1 MDIQAVLNE
10 YDGFYARNDPEGAYA
25 FICGKIAEAR
35 EAGAWQHELTMLNEV
50 IGYSRKHLMTEEGN
64 AYIARA
70 DEIIAAHGMEN
81 DVAAATTWLNSA
93 TCQRAF
99 GNPERALAY
108 FAKTE
113 AVYRQ
118 KMEPFDYR
126 YASLYNNMALVYSDI
141 GDYARAEELSQ
152 KAVGILLTDPDSAAE
167 LAATYVSLAV
177 NAAKRAKAAAA
188 ESMAADAEAGGT
200 EAGAQADGPA
210 KAVFDYTAV
219 PEVREYV
226 SKATALLDPEGE
238 YPDQYYAYMAMVNSN
253 SLKQLGFAAEAQR
266 LTARAQDFYAKLR
279 K

>member
-70 DEIIAAHGMEN
+70 DEIIAAHGMES

-99 GNPERALAY
+99 GNPERSLAY

-113 AVYRQ
+113 EVYRQ
-118 KMEPFDYR
+118 KVEPFDYR

-188 ESMAADAEAGGT
+188 ESMAADAEAGGP
-200 EAGAQADGPA
+200 ADGPA

-266 LTARAQDFYAKLR
+266 LVTRAQDFYAKLR

>member
-99 GNPERALAY
+99 GNPERSLAY

-126 YASLYNNMALVYSDI
+126 YASLYNNMALVYSDT

-188 ESMAADAEAGGT
+188 ESMAADAEA
-200 EAGAQADGPA
+200 AGPADGPA

-266 LTARAQDFYAKLR
+266 LVTRAQDYYAKLR

>member
-188 ESMAADAEAGGT
+188 ESMAADAEAGGP
-200 EAGAQADGPA
+200 ADGPA

-266 LTARAQDFYAKLR
+266 LVTRAQDFYAKLR

>member
-1 MDIQAVLNE
+1 MDNQAVLNE

-70 DEIIAAHGMEN
+70 DEIIAAHGMES

-99 GNPERALAY
+99 GNPERSLAY

-113 AVYRQ
+113 EVYRQ
-118 KMEPFDYR
+118 KVEPFDYR

-188 ESMAADAEAGGT
+188 ESMAADAEAGGP
-200 EAGAQADGPA
+200 ADGPA

-266 LTARAQDFYAKLR
+266 LVTRAQDFYAKLR

>member
-10 YDGFYARNDPEGAYA
+10 YDGFYARNNPEGAYA

-70 DEIIAAHGMEN
+70 DEIIAAHGMES

-99 GNPERALAY
+99 GNPERSLVY

-113 AVYRQ
+113 EVYRQ

-152 KAVGILLTDPDSAAE
+152 KAVGIMLTDPDSAAE

-188 ESMAADAEAGGT
+188 ESMAADAEAGGP
-200 EAGAQADGPA
+200 ADGPA

>member
-1 MDIQAVLNE
+1 MIMDIQAVLNE

-50 IGYSRKHLMTEEGN
+50 IGYSRQHLMTEEGN
-64 AYIARA
+64 ACIARA
-70 DEIIAAHGMEN
+70 DELIAAHGMES

-99 GNPERALAY
+99 GDPERSLAY

-118 KMEPFDYR
+118 KVEPFDYR

-141 GDYARAEELSQ
+141 GEYARAEELSR
-152 KAVGILLTDPDSAAE
+152 KAVEILLTDPDSAAE

-177 NAAKRAKAAAA
+177 NAAKRAKAAAPA
-188 ESMAADAEAGGT
+188 GEA
-200 EAGAQADGPA
+200 
-210 KAVFDYTAV
+210 FDFTAV

-226 SKATALLDPEGE
+226 SKAVALLDPEGE
-238 YPDQYYAYMAMVNSN
+238 YPDQYYAYMAMVNSK
-253 SLKQLGFAAEAQR
+253 SLAQLGFADEAQR
-266 LTARAQDFYAKLR
+266 LVARAQDFYAKLR
-279 K
+279 R

>member
-1 MDIQAVLNE
+1 MIMDIQAVLNE
-10 YDGFYARNDPEGAYA
+10 YDGFYARNNPEGAYA

-99 GNPERALAY
+99 GNPERSLVY

-113 AVYRQ
+113 EVYRQ

-152 KAVGILLTDPDSAAE
+152 KAVGIMLTDPDSAAE

-188 ESMAADAEAGGT
+188 EIG
-200 EAGAQADGPA
+200 
-210 KAVFDYTAV
+210 
-219 PEVREYV
+219 
-226 SKATALLDPEGE
+226 
-238 YPDQYYAYMAMVNSN
+238 
-253 SLKQLGFAAEAQR
+253 
-266 LTARAQDFYAKLR
+266 RAHV
-279 K
+279 

>member
-10 YDGFYARNDPEGAYA
+10 YDGFYARNNPEGAYA

-70 DEIIAAHGMEN
+70 DEIIAAHGMES

-99 GNPERALAY
+99 GNPERSLVY

-113 AVYRQ
+113 EVYRQ

-188 ESMAADAEAGGT
+188 ESMAADAEAGGP
-200 EAGAQADGPA
+200 ADGPA

>member
-1 MDIQAVLNE
+1 MIMDIQAVLNE

-99 GNPERALAY
+99 GNPERSLAY

-113 AVYRQ
+113 EVYRQ
-118 KMEPFDYR
+118 KVEPFDYR

-188 ESMAADAEAGGT
+188 ESMAADAEAGGP
-200 EAGAQADGPA
+200 ADGPA

-266 LTARAQDFYAKLR
+266 LVTRAQDFYAKLR

>member
-99 GNPERALAY
+99 GNPERSLAY

-113 AVYRQ
+113 EVYRQ
-118 KMEPFDYR
+118 KVEPFDYR

-188 ESMAADAEAGGT
+188 ESMAADAEAGGP
-200 EAGAQADGPA
+200 ADGPA

-266 LTARAQDFYAKLR
+266 LVTRAQDFYAKLR

>member
-70 DEIIAAHGMEN
+70 DEIIAAHGMES

-99 GNPERALAY
+99 GNPERSLVY

-113 AVYRQ
+113 EVYRQ

-188 ESMAADAEAGGT
+188 ESMAADAEAGGP
-200 EAGAQADGPA
+200 ADGPA

>member
-99 GNPERALAY
+99 GNPERSLAY

-113 AVYRQ
+113 EVYRQ
-118 KMEPFDYR
+118 KVEPFDYR

-177 NAAKRAKAAAA
+177 NAAKRAKAAAV

-200 EAGAQADGPA
+200 ADGPA

-266 LTARAQDFYAKLR
+266 LVTRAQDFYAKLR

>member
-1 MDIQAVLNE
+1 MIMDIQAVLNE
-10 YDGFYARNDPEGAYA
+10 YDGFYARNNPEGAYA

-70 DEIIAAHGMEN
+70 DEIIAAHGMES

-99 GNPERALAY
+99 GNPERSLVY

-113 AVYRQ
+113 EVYRQ

-188 ESMAADAEAGGT
+188 ESMAADAEAGGP
-200 EAGAQADGPA
+200 ADGPA